1 MSDRDIGIANETVDA
16 IAEWIAQV
24 SLYPGFKE
32 WKSKSISLVL
42 DDFRLPSDADH
53 PREFLFAPHVERQ
66 HAAVMS
72 FLALQTT
79 WNALADSEFYLRRY
93 PGSPITKEAHL
104 RYCIEMFFSRV
115 YEFSERMKKCLNT
128 INLTLADGKLDVGK
142 IIKEYA
148 KEFRQELAARNSVHH
163 NFHFSDLMLDRVS
176 ITGLVAGHPEHGRG
190 WAVEERTAYRKT
202 QGEWVARIRRRTK
215 RVKVYLSAVEA
226 AMLEECHWLKES
238 IDPDQGRGKA
248 SPIVI

>member
-1 MSDRDIGIANETVDA
+1 MSDRDIGIAKETVDGISA
-16 IAEWIAQV
+16 WIRQV

-32 WKSKSISLVL
+32 WKSKSLRLVL
-42 DDFRLPSDADH
+42 DDFRLPSDMDH
-53 PREFLFAPHVERQ
+53 PQEFVFAPHVERQ

-79 WNALADSEFYLRRY
+79 WNALADCEFYLRRY

-104 RYCIEMFFSRV
+104 RYCIEMFFSRI
-115 YEFSERMKKCLNT
+115 YEFSERMKKCLNA
-128 INLTLADGKLDVGK
+128 INTTLIDVKLDVGK

-176 ITGLVAGHPEHGRG
+176 VTGLVAGHPEHGLG
-190 WAVEERTAYRKT
+190 WAAEQQAAYRKT
-202 QGEWVARIRRRTK
+202 QGDWVARMRRRTK
-215 RVKVYLSAVEA
+215 RAKIFLSAVET
-226 AMLEECHWLKES
+226 AMLEECHWLKEP
-238 IDPDQGRGKA
+238 IDPNQGKRDTQSLA
-248 SPIVI
+248 N